1 MPISNHF
8 ISRGRFLL
16 SFFILPLVGCPLWGQ
31 QWQKKQL
38 KSEDYHLW
46 STMDLQKSSEDGNW
60 ISYSLNYEQDIDTLF
75 IRSVL
80 NSKTYSFTKGYK
92 TTFLNKKYFVC
103 ASEGSLKLLNL
114 RNGNINITK
123 DAVEYVVSRT
133 CNRLII
139 LQKSAEGKNIL
150 LIKSFSGQV
159 ISQIENITQF
169 ALSPKGQYLLYCVS
183 FQKHSYL
190 KLLNLKKLTLDHV
203 ILEIDQ
209 SISFQSSW
217 QKDDNAFTFITV
229 PDDRSPHV
237 LYYYNLHNR
246 ALKKFNPSAFSSFP
260 EHTSVTADNFRKILI
275 SSDSER
281 IFFAIKKDIEII
293 ENHKRKNVEI
303 WNANDKWINPQQN
316 KEGSFEYMS
325 QLAVWLPLENRFSQL
340 TTKEL
345 PQIMLSGKQD
355 YALLSNPK
363 QYEPQFDYNGP
374 RDYFIMDLNNF
385 EKKLFLKKQEGENAV
400 VIPSPAGKYIS
411 YFKNDN
417 WWIYDISKQTH
428 LNLTQKTG
436 VKFKAKEIILAPES
450 PCGIAGWTADDKE
463 IIIYDQY
470 DLWFFDSSGKNYKRL
485 THGRESSTVFRVASS
500 SSKYLINN
508 LYDGLNSS
516 VISISKG
523 IYLTAAGQDGKT
535 GFYSW
540 TTQKSEEKLFY
551 NDSYTDQFRTNDD
564 GKIFFFSE
572 EKFNLPPRVITFRN
586 KKAQTV
592 FQSNPQFDKY
602 HWGRSELI
610 EFSNSKKERLQSV
623 LLFPADY
630 DATRKYPMIVYIY
643 EQQSHLVHRYKNP
656 SEFNLNGFNPS
667 VLTSKGYFVL
677 LPDIKLEK
685 MRPGISALDCVTA
698 AVKKVESMN
707 IVKQDKIGLAGHS
720 FGGYEASFIVT
731 QTPMFA
737 AVVASGAIT
746 DLNSFYYTVG
756 QQSGK
761 PNMWRFKTYQWNMDK
776 APYEIP
782 TQYDQ
787 NSPIRFADKVQTPVL
802 LWTGK
807 DDQIV
812 DPKQS
817 IEFYLALRRASKKSI
832 MLLYPKENHLL
843 SISENQ
849 KDITLKMMQW
859 FDYFLKD
866 DISTNWIKEGI

>member
-80 NSKTYSFTKGYK
+80 NSKTYSFTTGYK
-92 TTFLNKKYFVC
+92 TTFLNNKYFVC

-229 PDDRSPHV
+229 PDDKSPHV
-237 LYYYNLHNR
+237 LYYYNLHNG
-246 ALKKFNPSAFSSFP
+246 ALKKFDPSAFSSFP
-260 EHTSVTADNFRKILI
+260 ENTSLTADNFRKILI
-275 SSDSER
+275 SGDSKR
-281 IFFAIKKDIEII
+281 IFFAIKKDKEVI
-293 ENHKRKNVEI
+293 ENDKKKNVEI

-316 KEGSFEYMS
+316 KEGSFEYMT

-340 TTKEL
+340 TSKEL
-345 PQIMLSGKQD
+345 PQIMITGKQD
-355 YALLSNPK
+355 YTLFSNPE

-374 RDYFIMDLNNF
+374 RDYFIMDLNTF
-385 EKKLFLKKQEGENAV
+385 EKKLFLKKQESENAV

-436 VKFKAKEIILAPES
+436 VKFKAKEIILAPEA

-470 DLWFFDSSGKNYKRL
+470 DLWSFDSSGKNYKRL

-508 LYDGLNSS
+508 LYDGLNSP

-551 NDSYTDQFRTNDD
+551 NDSFTDQFRTNDE

-572 EKFNLPPRVITFRN
+572 EKFNLPPRLITFQN
-586 KKAQTV
+586 KKAQIV
-592 FQSNPQFDKY
+592 FQSNPHFEKY

-610 EFSNSKKERLQSV
+610 EFSNSKKERLESV

-643 EQQSHLVHRYKNP
+643 EKQSHLVHRYKNP

-685 MRPGISALDCVTA
+685 TQPGISALDCVTA
-698 AVKKVESMN
+698 AVKKIDSMN

-720 FGGYEASFIVT
+720 FGGYESSFIVT
-731 QTPMFA
+731 QTPIFS

-782 TQYDQ
+782 IQYDQ

-843 SISENQ
+843 SIPENQ

-866 DISTNWIKEGI
+866 DISTSWIKEGI

>member
-159 ISQIENITQF
+159 ISQIEDITQF

-374 RDYFIMDLNNF
+374 RDYFIMDLNTF
-385 EKKLFLKKQEGENAV
+385 DKKLFLKKQEGENAV